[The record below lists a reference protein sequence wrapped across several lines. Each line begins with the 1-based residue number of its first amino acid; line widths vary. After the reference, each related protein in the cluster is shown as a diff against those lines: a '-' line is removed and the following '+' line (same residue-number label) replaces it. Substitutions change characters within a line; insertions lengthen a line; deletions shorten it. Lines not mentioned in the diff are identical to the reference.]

1 MLKSTAHSI
10 APGLTNC
17 LAYQLEL
24 GGYHNNG
31 RLHLLFR
38 SPSPR
43 NYRPI
48 SLLPVISKLLE
59 RHMYSLLSQNLA
71 ERNWFLMLNGD
82 LPLESQPS
90 QRYCQPFMTSFSFW
104 SMAQMSASLFSTW
117 RKLLTVYPTSHFWT
131 NYWSSMSFNGWHLI
145 WVTGSRPLL
154 STVQLLKQVQCCQG
168 YHKDPS

>member
-1 MLKSTAHSI
+1 MGQGCKQFWKTVKLLKKASSQIPTLKTDLGVASSNTAKASLLNEVLSQNFNRTNPPLANILTVDTSKATGSDGISGRMLKSTAHSI

-71 ERNWFLMLNGD
+71 ERN
-82 LPLESQPS
+82 
-90 QRYCQPFMTSFSFW
+90 
-104 SMAQMSASLFSTW
+104 
-117 RKLLTVYPTSHFWT
+117 
-131 NYWSSMSFNGWHLI
+131 
-145 WVTGSRPLL
+145 
-154 STVQLLKQVQCCQG
+154 
-168 YHKDPS
+168 